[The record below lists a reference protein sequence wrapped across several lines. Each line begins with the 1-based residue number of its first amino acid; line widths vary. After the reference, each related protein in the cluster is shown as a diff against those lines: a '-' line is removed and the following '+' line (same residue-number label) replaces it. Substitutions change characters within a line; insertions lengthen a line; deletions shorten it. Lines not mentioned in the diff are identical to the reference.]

1 MIEPDRVSDGLFCLM
16 DLFTTSLRLAGA
28 EDSIPDDRYI
38 DAVDQTSFLLAP
50 DADSNRKYMYYWLGT
65 TFSALRVAEWKFMLA
80 STSDDDRDVMNVG
93 GFTGVTQKYTY
104 GRLYNLYLDPKET
117 RSYMVRK
124 HRIRL
129 RAEQE
134 ARNAA
139 KSLLADP
146 AMVAIGIQIVR
157 AIGIKRLVP
166 LLAIG
171 GVALGVLAARGHS
184 QAEEP
189 AE

>member
-1 MIEPDRVSDGLFCLM
+1 METWPDSAYSPFRSAKGSTWEGGQRVPGIVSWPGMIEPDRVSDGLFCLM
-16 DLFTTSLRLAGA
+16 DLFTTSLRLAGV

-50 DADSNRKYMYYWLGT
+50 DADSNRKYMFYWLGS

-124 HRIRL
+124 L
-129 RAEQE
+129 AYLE
-134 ARNAA
+134 AFQKGIMNHVRTFA
-139 KSLLADP
+139 KYP
-146 AMVAIGIQIVR
+146 PKTVV
-157 AIGIKRLVP
+157 
-166 LLAIG
+166 G
-171 GVALGVLAARGHS
+171 GVG
-184 QAEEP
+184 
-189 AE
+189 